1 MTEVFEAKL
10 RRIGNSLGIII
21 PAELIEEMD
30 YQEGDVVKVMIPP
43 ADIEQRNQALIELA
57 GIYKGKKPFRR
68 DKGDRY

>member
-21 PAELIEEMD
+21 PAELIAEMD